1 MPTPEP
7 LDAAYDRGVT
17 DGRID
22 ARLTGHD
29 QHFATINGS
38 LARIADEMHDVRLA
52 LQRLA
57 DQAVSDATTR
67 IATAEAL
74 EKAELAR
81 RSRNEQRWSP
91 VARLLAVLGAVV
103 AVAGVVVAI
112 YLGVR
117 PH

>member
-1 MPTPEP
+1 MTEQP
-7 LDAAYDRGVT
+7 DAAYDRGLT

-22 ARLTGHD
+22 ARLAGHD
-29 QHFATINGS
+29 RHFDAINGS
-38 LARIADEMHDVRLA
+38 VARIADEMHDMRLA
-52 LQRLA
+52 VQRLA

-74 EKAELAR
+74 EKAEMAR

-91 VARLLAVLGAVV
+91 VSKLLAVLGVVVAVV
-103 AVAGVVVAI
+103 AIVVSV
-112 YLGVR
+112 YLGIR

>member
-1 MPTPEP
+1 MAEP
-7 LDAAYDRGVT
+7 FDAAYDRGLT

-22 ARLTGHD
+22 ARLAGHD
-29 QHFATINGS
+29 RHFDAINGS
-38 LARIADEMHDVRLA
+38 LARIANELHDLKLA
-52 LQRLA
+52 VQRLA

-74 EKAELAR
+74 EKADLAR

-91 VARLLAVLGAVV
+91 VARLLAVLGVVV
-103 AVAGVVVAI
+103 AVAAIVVSI
-112 YLGVR
+112 YLGIR